1 MKLPG
6 AYSNAVSLVGT
17 FLAGVSLLLIIF
29 FFVLT
34 SFYDVGGAYMGILV
48 FIILPVFLVF
58 GLILI
63 PIGMIITIR
72 KMRKDYQHLS
82 KKKMVINFN
91 DPRHRNAFAIFVSIS
106 VLFLFLTAIGSYEAF
121 HYTESVEFCGLCHEV
136 MEPEHTAYQNSP
148 HANVTCVECHVGPGA
163 DWYVKSKLSGMY
175 QVYSVLLKK
184 YPSPIP
190 TPIHNLR
197 PAGET
202 CLECHW
208 PDKFYPHKL
217 DYQKHYLADSAS
229 TEWNIHLRMKI
240 GSDHQ
245 SKGMTEGIHWHIH
258 ENTKVEYIAGDP
270 ARLNIP
276 WVRYIN
282 LATGDTVIYM
292 DSESPI
298 DEASVASAEIR
309 TMDCMDC
316 HNRPSH
322 NFDTPQD
329 FIDKA
334 IARGDIPHSLPEIKK
349 VSMDILSGFYENRVE
364 AQAAMETGVKDFYAE
379 NYPELVASQ
388 SHLIEKAIAGMKAA
402 YSKNIFPEMKAHWDN
417 YPDHIGHIEYDGCF
431 RCHNSTHVSATG
443 KTISKD
449 CNLCHTILLQGTV
462 DKYQVAEFDKSLE
475 FQHPVDVGTDWYD
488 YKCSECHRYLY

>member
-6 AYSNAVSLVGT
+6 AYSNVVSLVGT
-17 FLAGVSLLLIIF
+17 VLAGISLLLIIF
-29 FFVLT
+29 FFILT

-48 FIILPVFLVF
+48 FIILPVFLF
-58 GLILI
+58 IGLLLI
-63 PIGMIITIR
+63 PIGMYLQIR
-72 KMRKDYQHLS
+72 RDRKNFQQIA
-82 KKKMVINFN
+82 KKKLVINFN
-91 DPRHRNAFAIFVSIS
+91 DPRHRNAFAIFVSVS

-121 HYTESVEFCGLCHEV
+121 HYTESVEFCGMCHEV

-148 HANVTCVECHVGPGA
+148 HANVTCVQCHVGPGA

-175 QVYSVLLKK
+175 QVYSVLFKK

-197 PAGET
+197 PAKET

-208 PDKFYPHKL
+208 PEKFYPHKL
-217 DYQKHYLADSAS
+217 EYQKHYLADSLN
-229 TEWNIHLRMKI
+229 TEWNINLRMKI

-245 SKGMTEGIHWHIH
+245 SMGQTEGIHWHIH
-258 ENTKVEYIAGDP
+258 KNTKVEYIAGEP
-270 ARLNIP
+270 TRETIP

-282 LATGDTVIYM
+282 LATGDTVVYVDEEAPLS
-292 DSESPI
+292 DSVL
-298 DEASVASAEIR
+298 ARAEIR

-329 FIDKA
+329 FIDKE
-334 IARGDIPHSLPEIKK
+334 IAKGQISKEIPFIKK
-349 VSMDILSGFYENRVE
+349 VSMGILTGTYSDRVE
-364 AQAAMETGVKDFYAE
+364 AQAAIENGVREYYATNFPDIATNRKD
-379 NYPELVASQ
+379 
-388 SHLIEKAIAGMKAA
+388 LIDQAIAGMKDA
-402 YSKNIFPEMKAHWDN
+402 YSKNIFPEMKANWDN

-431 RCHNSTHVSATG
+431 RCHNSTHTSVTG

-449 CNLCHTILLQGTV
+449 CNLCHTLLLQGTPV
-462 DKYQVAEFDKSLE
+462 NYQVAKFDSSLT
-475 FQHPVDVGTDWYD
+475 FTHPVDVGTDWYD
-488 YKCSECHRYLY
+488 YKCTECHRYLY